1 MPIDLLLKQKAME
14 YFVTKG
20 IESDL
25 FDSSLHNSID
35 VNLLKKPMVQHLIP
49 HPALSSSVNVT
60 EDSTNTLM
68 IFTDGFKYKKRVG
81 AGFYVYRETTITEKA
96 KFKLST
102 YCSQFQAQLYVI
114 LMSTKYL
121 NRYLD
126 SEPRIT
132 IVINSVSTL

>member
-35 VNLLKKPMVQHLIP
+35 VNLLQKPMVQHLLP
-49 HPALSSSVNVT
+49 HPALSSSVNVV

-68 IFTDGFKYKKRVG
+68 IFTDGFKDKKGVG
-81 AGFYVYRETTITEKA
+81 AGFCVYRETTITK
-96 KFKLST
+96 
-102 YCSQFQAQLYVI
+102 
-114 LMSTKYL
+114 
-121 NRYLD
+121 
-126 SEPRIT
+126 
-132 IVINSVSTL
+132 